1 MWAAGVAARLKLLQI
16 DGADATAAQR
26 GEFFTEEIGRAL
38 KPIPAAKRDAYLDA
52 LAEKFPA
59 WGLENSVESKPA
71 AAPAPASPETLLS
84 QLIAAIPQM
93 DSATRQD
100 AAHRLAEAGLGAV
113 PARGGAC
120 ELPAELQKKLG
131 LDSGAVATDKAAQL
145 LTALLQEFTKLEP
158 LAWETWAQLAP
169 RSAVRRDPAT
179 EELKTAAGR
188 FLRGEAALA
197 PCQQGLEKT
206 RKLMA
211 GLLAAIAMGGKEF
224 AEEYMVRFLPQ
235 NIEDVVHS
243 RGGGGLFGDSTEK
256 KCWVK
261 YKELAYGDPGAI
273 EKRIRD
279 AIARQAEEIAKK
291 A

>member
-1 MWAAGVAARLKLLQI
+1 MWAAGVAARLKLLQV

-26 GEFFTEEIGRAL
+26 REFFTEEIGRAL
-38 KPIPAAKRDAYLDA
+38 KTIPAAKHDAYLDA

-59 WGLENSVESKPA
+59 WGLENSVESTPV
-71 AAPAPASPETLLS
+71 AAPAPASPESLLS
-84 QLIAAIPQM
+84 QLIAALPQM

-100 AAHRLAEAGLGAV
+100 AARRLAEAGLGAA
-113 PARGGAC
+113 PASGAAC
-120 ELPAELQKKLG
+120 ELPADLQKKLG
-131 LDSGAVATDKAAQL
+131 LESGAVAADKAAQL
-145 LTALLQEFTKLEP
+145 LTALLQELTKLEP

-169 RSAVRRDPAT
+169 RSAVRRDPGT

-188 FLRGEAALA
+188 FLRGEADLA